1 MIKVYIND
9 HDMFEEFG
17 LFMTNREIGTA
28 EPNLYKQT
36 VPGKNGDLDYTSF
49 FGDITFKNRIIKIT
63 LSNKSDIKTQ
73 ELKYSLE
80 MLFNG
85 QEVKLIFSD
94 DKDNYYKGRLTF
106 ESNDDDTKI
115 YDLKIKL
122 DANPFKFKRS
132 DNSEVR

>member
-17 LFMTNREIGTA
+17 LFMTDREIGAA
-28 EPNLYKQT
+28 EPNLYKKT

-63 LSNKSDIKTQ
+63 LSKKGDINTQ

-80 MLFNG
+80 RLFNG

-115 YDLKIKL
+115 YDLKMKL
-122 DANPFKFKRS
+122 DAYPFKFKKS

>member
-17 LFMTNREIGTA
+17 LFMTDREIGAA

-63 LSNKSDIKTQ
+63 LSNKSDINTQ

-85 QEVKLIFSD
+85 QEVNLIFSD
-94 DKDNYYKGRLTF
+94 DEENYYKGRLTF

-115 YDLKIKL
+115 YDLKMKL
-122 DANPFKFKRS
+122 DAYPFKFKKS
-132 DNSEVR
+132 DNSEVK

>member
-17 LFMTNREIGTA
+17 LFMTDREIGAA

-63 LSNKSDIKTQ
+63 LSKKGDINTQ

-132 DNSEVR
+132 DNSEVK

>member
-17 LFMTNREIGTA
+17 LFMTDREIGAA

-63 LSNKSDIKTQ
+63 LSNKSDINTQ

-85 QEVKLIFSD
+85 QEVNLIFSD
-94 DKDNYYKGRLTF
+94 DEDNYYKGRLTF

-115 YDLKIKL
+115 YDLKMKL
-122 DANPFKFKRS
+122 DAYPFKFKKS
-132 DNSEVR
+132 DNSEVK

>member
-17 LFMTNREIGTA
+17 LFMTDREIGAA

-63 LSNKSDIKTQ
+63 LSNKSDINTQ

-85 QEVKLIFSD
+85 QEVNLIFSD
-94 DKDNYYKGRLTF
+94 DEDNYYKGRLTF

-115 YDLKIKL
+115 YDLKMKL
-122 DANPFKFKRS
+122 DAYPFKFKKS

>member
-17 LFMTNREIGTA
+17 LFMTDREIGAA

-63 LSNKSDIKTQ
+63 LSNKSDINTQ

-85 QEVKLIFSD
+85 QEVNLIFSD
-94 DKDNYYKGRLTF
+94 DEDNYYKGRLTF

-115 YDLKIKL
+115 YDLKMKL
-122 DANPFKFKRS
+122 DAYPFKFKIS

>member
-17 LFMTNREIGTA
+17 LFMTDREIGAA

-36 VPGKNGDLDYTSF
+36 VTGKNGDLDYTSF
-49 FGDITFKNRIIKIT
+49 FGDITFKNRTIKIT

-80 MLFNG
+80 MLLNG

-94 DKDNYYKGRLTF
+94 DEDHYYKGRLTF

-122 DANPFKFKRS
+122 DAYPFKFKKS

>member
-17 LFMTNREIGTA
+17 LFMTDREIGAA

-85 QEVKLIFSD
+85 QEVNLIFSD
-94 DKDNYYKGRLTF
+94 DEENYYKGRLTF

-115 YDLKIKL
+115 YDLKMKL
-122 DANPFKFKRS
+122 DAYPFKFKKS